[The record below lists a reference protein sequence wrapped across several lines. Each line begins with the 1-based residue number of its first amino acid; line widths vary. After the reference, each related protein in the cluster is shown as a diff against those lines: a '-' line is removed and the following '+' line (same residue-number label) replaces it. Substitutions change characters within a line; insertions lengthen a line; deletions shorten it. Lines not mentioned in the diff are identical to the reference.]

1 MIVAV
6 CVDDNMGMLFF
17 GKRQS
22 RDKVVLNNLIMSAG
36 KNKVYIKSF
45 SAKVFEGRNVIVD
58 DNCLENAGEK
68 DYCFIEN
75 TDIVPY
81 ASKIR
86 KIILYKWN
94 RDYPCDF
101 KFKMPEGF
109 RLSKT
114 SDFTGK
120 SHDKITR
127 EEYVR

>member
-22 RDKVVLNNLIMSAG
+22 RDRAVLDNFIKSAG
-36 KNKVYIKSF
+36 KNKAYIKKF
-45 SAKVFEGRNVIVD
+45 SARLFEGRNVTVD
-58 DNCLENAGEK
+58 DNCLETAGEK

-75 TDIVPY
+75 ADITPY
-81 ASKIR
+81 ASKIS

-94 RDYPCDF
+94 RDYPYDF
-101 KFKMPEGF
+101 TFSMPEGF

-114 SDFTGK
+114 SEFSGK
-120 SHDKITR
+120 SHDKITK